1 MGVSKKRS
9 IGLLETLNF
18 RRQALHAAHLGF
30 IHPVTSH
37 ALAFDSEMPADMQE
51 LFNQL
56 IV

>member
-1 MGVSKKRS
+1 
-9 IGLLETLNF
+9 LETLNF

-30 IHPVTSH
+30 IHPVKSH

-51 LFNQL
+51 LYANL